1 MDEVR
6 WGIIGVGA
14 VCEKK
19 AGPAFQKCQGSTL
32 VAVMRRTTHLA
43 KDFAARHGVPRFY
56 DNVEALIQDT
66 TVNALYIATPPGT
79 HLEIAMKCVRS
90 GKPTYI
96 EKPIARNATET
107 RAIVEAFANAGV
119 PLYCAYYRRG
129 QPKFVKAKELLAS
142 NVLGKITSIDYTML
156 RPTYVMPQEL
166 PWRFVSRCSGG
177 GLLMDVGCHTI
188 DALDYM
194 MGCPLTQVMGH
205 ASNVNSS
212 YNVEDSVSICAR
224 MVSEPKVEGS
234 GPRSPASTSTS
245 TSTGTAQVD
254 AHVRMLWSFAGPPD
268 QREDLFV
275 IRGTLGTMTLSTFG
289 TDPIVVE
296 RTPAPT
302 SKTTTKTSSTPSR
315 TVVETYNFD
324 PPEHAHQPLVQ
335 TIVNELRGV
344 ADFPSP
350 SRSDNGLRVAI
361 VMDQA
366 LENYYM
372 GRADEFWNREETWA
386 KNRD

>member
-1 MDEVR
+1 
-6 WGIIGVGA
+6 
-14 VCEKK
+14 
-19 AGPAFQKCQGSTL
+19 
-32 VAVMRRTTHLA
+32 
-43 KDFAARHGVPRFY
+43 
-56 DNVEALIQDT
+56 
-66 TVNALYIATPPGT
+66 
-79 HLEIAMKCVRS
+79 
-90 GKPTYI
+90 
-96 EKPIARNATET
+96 
-107 RAIVEAFANAGV
+107 
-119 PLYCAYYRRG
+119 
-129 QPKFVKAKELLAS
+129 
-142 NVLGKITSIDYTML
+142 
-156 RPTYVMPQEL
+156 
-166 PWRFVSRCSGG
+166 
-177 GLLMDVGCHTI
+177 
-188 DALDYM
+188 
-194 MGCPLTQVMGH
+194 
-205 ASNVNSS
+205 
-212 YNVEDSVSICAR
+212 
-224 MVSEPKVEGS
+224 
-234 GPRSPASTSTS
+234 
-245 TSTGTAQVD
+245 
-254 AHVRMLWSFAGPPD
+254 MLWSFAGPPD

>member
-6 WGIIGVGA
+6 WGILGVGA

-19 AGPAFQKCQGSTL
+19 SGPAFQKCQGSTL

-43 KDFAARHGVPRFY
+43 KDFADRHGVPRFY
-56 DNVEALIQDT
+56 DKVEALIQDT
-66 TVNALYIATPPGT
+66 NVNALYIATPPGT
-79 HLEIAMKCVRS
+79 HLEIAMKCVQS

-107 RAIVEAFANAGV
+107 RHIVEAFANAGV
-119 PLYCAYYRRG
+119 PLFCAYYRRG
-129 QPKFVKAKELLAS
+129 QPKFVKAKEVLAS

-156 RPTYVMPQEL
+156 RPTYVMPKEL

-224 MVSEPKVEGS
+224 MVSEQPVEG
-234 GPRSPASTSTS
+234 R
-245 TSTGTAQVD
+245 AQVD

-302 SKTTTKTSSTPSR
+302 SETTTETSPPSPSASL
-315 TVVETYNFD
+315 VETYPFD

-335 TIVNELRGV
+335 TIVDELRGT
-344 ADFPSP
+344 ADVPSP